1 MLKTSHPDTSDSAP
15 LSFAHCGL
23 RSFKQAPTD
32 ELRIYR
38 LFCCQSGKLEIF
50 VRLNERC
57 SSCTEPGE
65 RISMGKD
72 ASSQSNWRESL
83 VWKQY
88 LSSSAVSQHSPI
100 DGPEVARYKATTLMP

>member
-1 MLKTSHPDTSDSAP
+1 
-15 LSFAHCGL
+15 
-23 RSFKQAPTD
+23 
-32 ELRIYR
+32 
-38 LFCCQSGKLEIF
+38 
-50 VRLNERC
+50 
-57 SSCTEPGE
+57 
-65 RISMGKD
+65 MGKD